1 VNASVCRGSPTTG
14 SIVLKFVR
22 RLTYEPQ
29 SQDYIR
35 RRMNANQP
43 FITQKTQ
50 QAVVAL
56 EAAIARAA
64 HERTLLELAR
74 MISRIQVNPLVKP
87 LPPVRAAAY
96 RLRAQSERRAAQLAA
111 AMLSRFETEQP
122 SAQSAQLLSD
132 TCEACSRVFPREA
145 SLLRR
150 ALEALPA
157 EPNRAV

>member
-1 VNASVCRGSPTTG
+1 VSARLSGITDKSSVQA
-14 SIVLKFVR
+14 VR
-22 RLTYEPQ
+22 RLTVVRQ
-29 SQDYIR
+29 VQDYIR
-35 RRMNANQP
+35 RRMHANQP

-50 QAVVAL
+50 QAIVAL
-56 EAAIARAA
+56 EAARARAA

-111 AMLSRFETEQP
+111 ALLSQFETEQR

-132 TCEACSRVFPREA
+132 TCEACSRIFPREA

-150 ALEALPA
+150 ALEAVA
-157 EPNRAV
+157 VESNRAP